1 MPSALNL
8 QPQDV
13 DSKEK
18 RSKYSVSII
27 GCGQIGL
34 LYADAFAEAGYKV
47 TCSDEN
53 PSLLKR
59 LTKAKNCCANPEVE
73 ARLKRHI
80 DEGNLTTSSVRKN
93 TVSQSDIIVLAVNV
107 KMDEKKNSDTSELE
121 GVCKQIGAALKK
133 GSLLIYVGIGG
144 FGSTETLLKETLE
157 NTSGLKESKDF
168 LLAYNPLH
176 FSKTQPAKSLESLE
190 LIIASAD
197 KPSLDAAAAVLSTLT
212 PNVKQ
217 TNEVKVAE
225 LAVLFKVAEQD
236 ASMALANELAVFC
249 EGAGMDYFKV
259 QKLISKEDSSFCPT
273 ISEEENRKE
282 TYLLIESAE
291 NLNVKLRLPLLS
303 RQINEDMVKH
313 AINIT
318 QEALRGCDKSL
329 RRAKVAILGTANS
342 NTATEQYIKAATTKG
357 AKITL
362 YDPLLTKNESLGDS
376 TPILKK
382 SLSETVE
389 GADCL
394 VILTGQ
400 EHFDRLNLKKLRTV
414 MKSPA
419 VLVDLIG
426 IAEPEK
432 VEAEGFIYRGIGRG
446 NHCRSARRGR

>member
-1 MPSALNL
+1 MPSVLNL
-8 QPQDV
+8 QMQDV

-18 RSKYSVSII
+18 RSKYAVSII

-73 ARLKRHI
+73 ARLKKHI

-93 TVSQSDIIVLAVNV
+93 TVSESDIIVLAINV
-107 KMDEKKNSDTSELE
+107 RMDEKKNSDTSELE

-133 GSLLIYVGIGG
+133 ESLLIYVGIGG

-157 NTSGLKESKDF
+157 NTSGLKEGKDF

-176 FSKTQPAKSLESLE
+176 YSKTHPIKSLEGSE

-197 KPSLDAAAAVLSTLT
+197 QASLDAAATILKTLT
-212 PNVKQ
+212 SKVKQ
-217 TNEVKVAE
+217 TNQVKVAE
-225 LAVLFKVAEQD
+225 LAVLFKVAQHD

-249 EGAGMDYFKV
+249 ENAGMDYFNV
-259 QKLISKEDSSFCPT
+259 QKLISDDSSFCPT
-273 ISEEENRKE
+273 IAEEENRKE

-291 NLNVKLRLPLLS
+291 NLNVKLRLPLLC
-303 RQINEDMVKH
+303 RQINEEMVKH
-313 AINIT
+313 AINLT
-318 QEALRGCDKSL
+318 QEALRECDKSL
-329 RRAKVAILGTANS
+329 RRARVAVLGTANQ
-342 NTATEQYIKAATTKG
+342 NTATEEFIKSATTKG
-357 AKITL
+357 AKIAL
-362 YDPLLTKNESLGDS
+362 YDPLLAKNETLDS
-376 TPILKK
+376 MPILKK
-382 SLSETVE
+382 SLNETME

-394 VILTGQ
+394 VILSGQ
-400 EHFDRLNLKKLRTV
+400 EHFNRLNLKKLRTV

-426 IAEPEK
+426 VAEPEK

-446 NHCRSARRGR
+446 IDKP

>member
-1 MPSALNL
+1 MPSVLNL
-8 QPQDV
+8 QTQDV

-18 RSKYSVSII
+18 RSKYAVSII

-73 ARLKRHI
+73 ARLKKHI
-80 DEGNLTTSSVRKN
+80 DQGNLTTSSVRKN

-107 KMDEKKNSDTSELE
+107 RMDEKKNSDTSELE

-133 GSLLIYVGIGG
+133 GSLLVYVGIGG
-144 FGSTETLLKETLE
+144 FGSTEELLKETLE
-157 NTSGLKESKDF
+157 NTSGLKEGKDF
-168 LLAYNPLH
+168 LVAYNPLH
-176 FSKTQPAKSLESLE
+176 YSKTCPVKSLQGLE

-197 KPSLDAAAAVLSTLT
+197 QSSLDAAAIILKTLT

-217 TNEVKVAE
+217 ASQVKVAE
-225 LAVLFKVAEQD
+225 LAVLFKVAQHD

-249 EGAGMDYFKV
+249 ENAGMDYFNV
-259 QKLISKEDSSFCPT
+259 QKLISEDDSSFCPT
-273 ISEEENRKE
+273 IAEEENRKE

-291 NLNVKLRLPLLS
+291 NLNVKLRLPVLS
-303 RQINEDMVKH
+303 RQINEEMVKH
-313 AINIT
+313 AINLT

-329 RRAKVAILGTANS
+329 RRARVAVVGTANQ
-342 NTATEQYIKAATTKG
+342 NTATEEYIKSATAKG

-362 YDPLLTKNESLGDS
+362 YDPLLAKTDTLDL
-376 TPILKK
+376 TPVLKK

-394 VILTGQ
+394 VILTGREQ
-400 EHFDRLNLKKLRTV
+400 FARLNLKKLRTV

-419 VLVDLIG
+419 VLVDLVG
-426 IAEPEK
+426 VAEPKK

-446 NHCRSARRGR
+446 IDKP

>member
-1 MPSALNL
+1 MPSVLNL
-8 QPQDV
+8 QTQDV

-18 RSKYSVSII
+18 RSKYAVSII

-34 LYADAFAEAGYKV
+34 LYADAFAEASYKV

-73 ARLKRHI
+73 ARLKKHI
-80 DEGNLTTSSVRKN
+80 DSGNLTTSSVRKN
-93 TVSQSDIIVLAVNV
+93 TVSESDIIVLAVNV
-107 KMDEKKNSDTSELE
+107 RMDERKNSDTSELE

-133 GSLLIYVGIGG
+133 GALLIYVGIGG
-144 FGSTETLLKETLE
+144 FGSTESLLKETLE
-157 NTSGLKESKDF
+157 NTSGYKEGKDF

-176 FSKTQPAKSLESLE
+176 FSKTHPVKSLDGLE

-197 KPSLDAAAAVLSTLT
+197 QPSLDAAATILKTLT

-217 TNEVKVAE
+217 TDQVKIAE
-225 LAVLFKVAEQD
+225 LAVLFKVAEHD

-249 EGAGMDYFKV
+249 ENAGMDYFKV
-259 QKLISKEDSSFCPT
+259 QKLIENGNSFCPT
-273 ISEEENRKE
+273 IAEEENRKE

-303 RQINEDMVKH
+303 RQINEEMVKH
-313 AINIT
+313 AINLT

-329 RRAKVAILGTANS
+329 RRAKVAVIGTANQ
-342 NTATEQYIKAATTKG
+342 NTATEEYIKSATTKG

-362 YDPLLTKNESLGDS
+362 FDPLLAKNETLGDS

-382 SLSETVE
+382 SLNETVE

-400 EHFDRLNLKKLRTV
+400 DQFARLNLKKLRTV

-426 IAEPEK
+426 VAEPEK

-446 NHCRSARRGR
+446 NDKP

>member
-1 MPSALNL
+1 MPSVLNI
-8 QPQDV
+8 QPQDL

-18 RSKYSVSII
+18 RAKYAVSII
-27 GCGQIGL
+27 GCGQIGI
-34 LYADAFAEAGYKV
+34 LYADAFAKAGYKV

-73 ARLKRHI
+73 ARLKKHI
-80 DEGNLTTSSVRKN
+80 DAGNLTISSVRKN

-107 KMDEKKNSDTSELE
+107 RMDAKKNSDTSELE
-121 GVCKQIGAALKK
+121 MACKQVGAALKQ
-133 GSLLIYVGIGG
+133 GALLIYVGIGG

-157 NTSGLKESKDF
+157 NTSGLKEGKDF

-176 FSKTQPAKSLESLE
+176 FSKTQPIKSLENTE

-197 KPSLDAAAAVLSTLT
+197 QQSLDTAVAVLKTLT

-217 TNEVKVAE
+217 TSQVKLAE
-225 LAVLFKVAEQD
+225 LAVLFKVAQHD
-236 ASMALANELAVFC
+236 ACMALANELAVFC
-249 EGAGMDYFKV
+249 ESAGVDYFSV
-259 QKLISKEDSSFCPT
+259 QKLISTEDSSFCPT
-273 ISEEENRKE
+273 IAEEENRKE

-303 RQINEDMVKH
+303 RQINEEMVKH
-313 AINIT
+313 AINLT

-329 RRAKVAILGTANS
+329 RRAKVAVLGTANQNS
-342 NTATEQYIKAATTKG
+342 ATSEYIKSATTKG

-362 YDPLLTKNESLGDS
+362 YDPLLAKNEPLDS
-376 TPILKK
+376 VPVLKR

-400 EHFDRLNLKKLRTV
+400 EQFKRLNLKKLRTV

-426 IAEPEK
+426 IADPEK
-432 VEAEGFIYRGIGRG
+432 IQTEGFIYRGIGRG
-446 NHCRSARRGR
+446 FDKP

>member
-1 MPSALNL
+1 MPNMPSVLNL
-8 QPQDV
+8 QPQDL

-18 RSKYSVSII
+18 RSKYAVSII
-27 GCGQIGL
+27 GCGQIGI
-34 LYADAFAEAGYKV
+34 LYAEAFAEAGYKV

-53 PSLLKR
+53 QSLLKR

-73 ARLKRHI
+73 TQLKKHI
-80 DEGNLTTSSVRKN
+80 NQGNLTTSNVRKN
-93 TVSQSDIIVLAVNV
+93 TVSQSDIIVLAINV
-107 KMDEKKNSDTSELE
+107 RMDNKKNSDTNELE
-121 GVCKQIGAALKK
+121 MACKQIGAALKK

-157 NTSGLKESKDF
+157 NTSGLKEGKDF

-176 FSKTQPAKSLESLE
+176 FSKTHLIKSLENIE

-197 KPSLDAAAAVLSTLT
+197 QQSLDAAAIVLKTLT
-212 PNVKQ
+212 PKVKQ
-217 TNEVKVAE
+217 TSQVKLAE
-225 LAVLFKVAEQD
+225 LAVLFKVAQHD
-236 ASMALANELAVFC
+236 ACMALANELAVFC
-249 EGAGMDYFKV
+249 ENAGMDYFNV
-259 QKLISKEDSSFCPT
+259 QELVSNEDSSFCPT
-273 ISEEENRKE
+273 IAEEENRKE

-313 AINIT
+313 AINLT
-318 QEALRGCDKSL
+318 QEALRSCDKSL
-329 RRAKVAILGTANS
+329 RRARVAVLGTANQ
-342 NTATEQYIKAATTKG
+342 NTATSEYIKSATTKG

-362 YDPLLTKNESLGDS
+362 YDPLLAKNETLEP
-376 TPILKK
+376 TPILKR

-400 EHFDRLNLKKLRTV
+400 EQFKRLNLKKLRTV

-426 IAEPEK
+426 ITNPKK
-432 VEAEGFIYRGIGRG
+432 VQAEGFIYCGIGRG
-446 NHCRSARRGR
+446 MDKP